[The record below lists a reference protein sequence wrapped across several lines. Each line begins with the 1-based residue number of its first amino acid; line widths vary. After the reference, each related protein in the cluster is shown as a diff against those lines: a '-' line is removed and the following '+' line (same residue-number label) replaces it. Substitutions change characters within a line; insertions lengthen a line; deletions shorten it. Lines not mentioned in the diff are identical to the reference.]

1 MNIQFLNVAAA
12 EVVQT
17 PTFEWNLWL
26 YVYKLLDGKYFSAL
40 TIISVLLCTIV
51 PYLLGSINP
60 AIILSRKIY
69 HDDIR
74 THGSGN
80 AGTTNTLRTYGKKMS
95 ILVFVCDLLKAAIA
109 TGFGWLVMGH
119 NIGGAMAGFFV
130 IFGHMFPIYYKF
142 KGGKGVACACAVILM
157 MSPLSFVV
165 CLSAFLIVVITTKYV
180 SMASVTAAFL
190 YPLVSAAFLQERQ
203 GAICLFAVFISV
215 FIIFMHRENLK
226 GIFHGKENKLD
237 LGKKKKQSE
246 GSEPEETRKNRKGE
260 KGKKEKIY
268 KDSDFVSCE
277 CGRVI
282 PISRKECVYCGAKN
296 PYYIPKS
303 DKSEK

>member
-17 PTFEWNLWL
+17 PTLDWNLWL
-26 YVYKLLDGKYFSAL
+26 YVYKLLDGKYFSAI
-40 TIISVLLCTIV
+40 TIISALLCIIV

-60 AIILSRKIY
+60 AIILSKKIY

-80 AGTTNTLRTYGKKMS
+80 AGATNTLRTYGKKMS
-95 ILVFVCDLLKAAIA
+95 ILVFVCDLSKAAIA
-109 TGFGWLVMGH
+109 TGFGWLIMGH

-142 KGGKGVACACAVILM
+142 RGGKGVACACAVILM

-165 CLSAFLIVVITTKYV
+165 CLAAFVIVVLTTKYV

-190 YPLVSAAFLQERQ
+190 YPLVATAFLRERQ
-203 GAICLFAVFISV
+203 GAITLFAVLIAG

-226 GIFHGKENKLD
+226 RIFHGEENKLNF
-237 LGKKKKQSE
+237 GKKKKQREESE
-246 GSEPEETRKNRKGE
+246 SEKPRKNRKAE
-260 KGKKEKIY
+260 KDEKEKIY
-268 KDSDFVSCE
+268 KDSDFITCE

-282 PISRKECVYCGAKN
+282 PVTREKCVYCGAKN
-296 PYYIPKS
+296 PSYIAKN
-303 DKSEK
+303 DKSKK